1 MKRSSWGRT
10 VLSVVALCLLP
21 GSAAGADIVGT
32 VTNGTTG
39 QPAANVSVGLLALQ
53 QQMSTVAD
61 TVTDSAGRYRLT
73 VDASPRERFLV
84 QASYGGANYNRSV
97 VLFGDDDRTVD
108 VTVYESGAKL
118 SDLLISEHVIFFE
131 PVDGAMGITE
141 NFTVQNQTDPPRA
154 YVPREEGFRFGV
166 ASGATGIS
174 VTVSTQSGMP
184 LRQQSQESS
193 RAGQRY
199 IGYEFRPGTTQ
210 VQINYSVPFSG
221 DTFDYRTP
229 LALPAAARFVV
240 IHSAGMEITSP
251 GVEETRDTS
260 SPDRR
265 IFRITDRAT
274 DTDKDAGSFAAT
286 VVINAEE
293 LARFRA
299 NPPTAPAAPRQP
311 RQSPVYLIPQPVNR
325 VQFYITGLGLFVL
338 GCGLYYLTLLDPT
351 SSPSANHELAKH
363 DTATDAARDNK

>member
-1 MKRSSWGRT
+1 MMRT
-10 VLSVVALCLLP
+10 PMSRIILSMLALCLLP
-21 GSAAGADIVGT
+21 GSASGADIVGT

-53 QQMSTVAD
+53 QRMSTVAD

-73 VDASPRERFLV
+73 VDASPQERFLV
-84 QASYGGANYNRSV
+84 QASYGGANYNKAV
-97 VLFGDDDRTVD
+97 VLFGDGDTTVD
-108 VTVYESGAKL
+108 VTVYASGAKL
-118 SDLLISEHVIFFE
+118 SDLRIPEHVIFFL
-131 PVDGAMGITE
+131 PVEGAMGITE
-141 NFTVQNQTDPPRA
+141 AFTVRNQTDPPRA

-166 ASGATGIS
+166 TSGATGIS

-193 RAGQRY
+193 LAGQRY
-199 IGYEFRPGTTQ
+199 IGYALRPGTTQ
-210 VQINYSVPFSG
+210 VQISYSVPMAG
-221 DTFDYRTP
+221 DTFDYRAP
-229 LALPAAARFVV
+229 LPLPAVARFIV

-251 GVEETRDTS
+251 GVEETPDTS

-265 IFRITDRAT
+265 IFRITDQN
-274 DTDKDAGSFAAT
+274 AGSFAAT
-286 VVINAEE
+286 VVIDAEE

-299 NPPTAPAAPRQP
+299 NPPTAPAAPQQP
-311 RQSPVYLIPQPVNR
+311 RQSPIHLIPQPVNR

-351 SSPSANHELAKH
+351 SSTSANHEPVKH
-363 DTATDAARDNK
+363 DTTAAAARDTK